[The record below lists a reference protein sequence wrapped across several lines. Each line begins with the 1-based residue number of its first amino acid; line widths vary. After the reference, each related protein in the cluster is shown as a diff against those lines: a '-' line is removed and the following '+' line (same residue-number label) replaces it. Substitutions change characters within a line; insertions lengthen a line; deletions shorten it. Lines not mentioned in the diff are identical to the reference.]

1 MAHVWVKI
9 KSFFSNITIEPLFF
23 FYAMCI
29 GFYAIAS
36 KTLYIQKVC
45 KVNFNI
51 SEEICNNIQR
61 HEEEQNK
68 VQAYVSQLQ
77 AYNDIIQGIIPFVL
91 AIFAGPWSDIYGR
104 RKLMIS
110 AVFGYSLCNLVFFL
124 NTLYFYELKAEFL
137 LFEAIQGNQLNI
149 LMGTLKTVVPNIFCT
164 NSLFCRLHGR
174 LNHVLFGQLFV
185 FGRHLW

>member
-1 MAHVWVKI
+1 MVQVWVKI
-9 KSFFSNITIEPLFF
+9 KSVFSNITIEPLFF

-61 HEEEQNK
+61 HEEEQNN

-104 RKLMIS
+104 RNLMIS

-137 LFEAIQGNQLNI
+137 LFEAIQGNQMNI
-149 LMGTLKTVVPNIFCT
+149 PIRRLKTV
-164 NSLFCRLHGR
+164 SH
-174 LNHVLFGQLFV
+174 
-185 FGRHLW
+185 